1 MGLACDVPPR
11 RPPGSIALM
20 TPDEYCQHRVL
31 RSGSSFYYSF
41 LFLPME
47 QRRAIHALYAFCREV
62 DDAVDECS
70 DAGIA
75 HKKLQ
80 WWRRELDNMLQ
91 GNPQH
96 PVSKALL
103 PAVTKFNLRSEH
115 FFEIINGMQ
124 MDLDYNRYPDFA
136 TLELYCYR
144 VAGVVGLLSAEIFGY
159 RNPSTREFARQL
171 GIALQLTNIIRDVR
185 EDIGRNRVYIPLQEL
200 ERFGVEVNDLI
211 LYRETDAFKKLM
223 AHQIVRAT
231 NHYDSAASSLAA
243 EDRCSQR
250 ASLIMGNIYRSL
262 LREIERGGCK
272 VLSERTRLTPL
283 RKFWIAWKTWITS
296 A

>member
-1 MGLACDVPPR
+1 
-11 RPPGSIALM
+11 M
-20 TPDEYCQHRVL
+20 TPDQYCQNRVL

-41 LFLPME
+41 LFLPKE

-70 DAGIA
+70 DPVIA
-75 HKKLQ
+75 RGKLQ
-80 WWRRELDNMLQ
+80 WWQREVDQMLK

-103 PAVTKFNLRSEH
+103 PAIEEFNLPAEH
-115 FFEIINGMQ
+115 FFEIITGMQ

-144 VAGVVGLLSAEIFGY
+144 VAGVVGLLCAEIFGY
-159 RNPSTREFARQL
+159 RNLRTREFARQL

-185 EDIGRNRVYIPLQEL
+185 EDIDRNRIYIPLKEL
-200 ERFGVEVNDLI
+200 EHFGVEADDLI
-211 LYRETDAFKKLM
+211 RHKETDAFKKLIS
-223 AHQIVRAT
+223 HQISRAISHYDRAT
-231 NHYDSAASSLAA
+231 SSLAA
-243 EDRCSQR
+243 EDRRPQR
-250 ASLIMGNIYRSL
+250 ASLIMGNIYRTL
-262 LREIERGGCK
+262 LSEIERGGCK
-272 VLSERTRLTPL
+272 VLSERTGLTPL

-296 A
+296 G